1 LRALK
6 GHEGS
11 VNDVIVLEN
20 KIISCGEDKCILWDL
35 TPKKEDPL
43 DLKANKQLN
52 KIKMP
57 KPKTT

>member
-1 LRALK
+1 
-6 GHEGS
+6 